1 MNFDKIKELLK
12 SRKVQAI
19 SALAICGIVVVGS
32 TIFMINNKNTKEST
46 KVDKIV
52 KVENNKSKEEAK
64 KEIEDLK
71 KVDLSKLSEEE
82 KKSIEENIKN
92 IENMIENDKYSEA
105 EKEVANIKKEVA
117 SKLNSEK
124 NEEVKKE
131 ETTTSTDDKKEEAST
146 NSSSSSK
153 TTSSEGTSS
162 SSSSSSSS
170 SGSSE
175 ATKPS
180 EKPSETVKKH
190 THTWVD
196 ITEEIVHAEEGH
208 WEEVVIR
215 PEQVKEV
222 PVYERV
228 ARDICNGCGLDVTDI
243 GWKHAEEQMLAGNYA
258 CGGHHTEY
266 KEVQTGTKKEVIPA
280 VTEKKWIVDKPAWTE
295 VKVVGR
301 KCKECGANE

>member
-12 SRKVQAI
+12 NRKVQAI
-19 SALAICGIVVVGS
+19 SALAICGIIAIGTS
-32 TIFMINNKNTKEST
+32 IFMLNNKNTKDST

-52 KVENNKSKEEAK
+52 KVENKKSKEEAK

-82 KKSIEENIKN
+82 KKAIEENIKN

-105 EKEVANIKKEVA
+105 EKEVTNIKKEVA
-117 SKLNSEK
+117 SKLNTEK
-124 NEEVKKE
+124 KEE

-153 TTSSEGTSS
+153 TTSSER

-175 ATKPS
+175 ASKPS
-180 EKPSETVKKH
+180 EKTSEPVKKH

-196 ITEEIVHAEEGH
+196 VTEEIVHAEEGH
-208 WEEVVIR
+208 WEEVVIT

-222 PVYERV
+222 PVYERREL
-228 ARDICNGCGLDVTDI
+228 AICNGCGKDITNDLD
-243 GWKHAEEQMLAGNYA
+243 HLEREMLKGNMA
-258 CGGHHTEY
+258 CGGYHSEWR
-266 KEVQTGTKKEVIPA
+266 EVQTGTKKEVIPA
-280 VTEKKWIVDKPAWTE
+280 VTEKRWIVDKPAWTE
-295 VKVVGR
+295 TKVVGR

>member
-12 SRKVQAI
+12 NRKVQAI
-19 SALAICGIVVVGS
+19 SALAICGIIAIGTS
-32 TIFMINNKNTKEST
+32 IFMLNNKNTKDST

-52 KVENNKSKEEAK
+52 KVENKKSKEEAK

-82 KKSIEENIKN
+82 KKAIEENIKN

-105 EKEVANIKKEVA
+105 EKEVTNIKKEVA
-117 SKLNSEK
+117 SKLNTEK
-124 NEEVKKE
+124 KEE

-153 TTSSEGTSS
+153 TTSSEGAI
-162 SSSSSSSS
+162 SSSSSS

-180 EKPSETVKKH
+180 EKPSEPVKKH

-196 ITEEIVHAEEGH
+196 VTEEIVHTEEGH
-208 WEEVVIR
+208 WEEVVIT

-222 PVYERV
+222 PVYERKNV
-228 ARDICNGCGLDVTDI
+228 SICNGCGADITNDLD
-243 GWKHAEEQMLAGNYA
+243 HLEREMLKGNMKCSGYH
-258 CGGHHTEY
+258 GEWR
-266 KEVQTGTKKEVIPA
+266 EVQTGTKKEVIPA
-280 VTEKKWIVDKPAWTE
+280 VTEKRWIVDKPAWTE
-295 VKVVGR
+295 TKVVGR

>member
-12 SRKVQAI
+12 NRKVQAI
-19 SALAICGIVVVGS
+19 SALAICGIIAIGTS
-32 TIFMINNKNTKEST
+32 IFMLNNKNTKDST

-71 KVDLSKLSEEE
+71 KVDLSRLSEEE
-82 KKSIEENIKN
+82 KKAIEENIKN

-105 EKEVANIKKEVA
+105 EKEVTNIKKEVA
-117 SKLNSEK
+117 SKLNTEK
-124 NEEVKKE
+124 KEE

-153 TTSSEGTSS
+153 TTSSER

-175 ATKPS
+175 ASKPS
-180 EKPSETVKKH
+180 EKTSEPVKKH

-196 ITEEIVHAEEGH
+196 VTEEIVHAEEGH
-208 WEEVVIR
+208 WEEVVIT

-222 PVYERV
+222 PVYERREL
-228 ARDICNGCGLDVTDI
+228 AICNGCGADITNDLD
-243 GWKHAEEQMLAGNYA
+243 HLEREMLKGNMA
-258 CGGHHTEY
+258 CGGYHSEWR
-266 KEVQTGTKKEVIPA
+266 EVQTGTKKEVIPA

-295 VKVVGR
+295 TKVVGR

>member
-117 SKLNSEK
+117 SKLNLEK

-153 TTSSEGTSS
+153 TTSSERASS
-162 SSSSSSSS
+162 SSRSS

-175 ATKPS
+175 ASKPS

-196 ITEEIVHAEEGH
+196 VTKEIVHAEEGH
-208 WEEVVIR
+208 WEEVVIT

-228 ARDICNGCGLDVTDI
+228 ERSICNGCGKDI
-243 GWKHAEEQMLAGNYA
+243 TNKYKEHLETEMLKGNMA
-258 CGGHHTEY
+258 CSGYHSEWR
-266 KEVQTGTKKEVIPA
+266 EVQTGTKKEVIPA

-295 VKVVGR
+295 TKVVGR
-301 KCKECGANE
+301 KCKDCGANE

>member
-12 SRKVQAI
+12 NRKVQAI
-19 SALAICGIVVVGS
+19 SALAICGIIAIGTS
-32 TIFMINNKNTKEST
+32 IFMLNNKNTKEST

-82 KKSIEENIKN
+82 KKAIEENIKN

-131 ETTTSTDDKKEEAST
+131 ETTTYTDDKKEEAST

-153 TTSSEGTSS
+153 TTSSEG
-162 SSSSSSSS
+162 SSSSSS
-170 SGSSE
+170 SGNSGAS
-175 ATKPS
+175 KPS
-180 EKPSETVKKH
+180 EKTSETVKKH

-196 ITEEIVHAEEGH
+196 VTEEIVHAEEGH
-208 WEEVVIR
+208 WEEVVIT

-222 PVYERV
+222 PVYERKNLS
-228 ARDICNGCGLDVTDI
+228 ICNGCGADI
-243 GWKHAEEQMLAGNYA
+243 TSDPWGHIKNEALKGNYA
-258 CGGHHTEY
+258 CGGYHE
-266 KEVQTGTKKEVIPA
+266 EWIEIQTGTKKEVIQA
-280 VTEKKWIVDKPAWTE
+280 VTEKRWIVDKPAWTE
-295 VKVVGR
+295 TKVVGR

>member
-1 MNFDKIKELLK
+1 MNFDKFKELLK

-52 KVENNKSKEEAK
+52 KVENNKSKEE
-64 KEIEDLK
+64 
-71 KVDLSKLSEEE
+71 
-82 KKSIEENIKN
+82 
-92 IENMIENDKYSEA
+92 
-105 EKEVANIKKEVA
+105 A

-196 ITEEIVHAEEGH
+196 VTEEIVHAEEGH
-208 WEEVVIR
+208 WEEVVIT

-222 PVYERV
+222 PVYETKCFE
-228 ARDICNGCGLDVTDI
+228 ICNGCGKDI
-243 GWKHAEEQMLAGNYA
+243 TNNAANHIREEMLKGNMA
-258 CGGHHTEY
+258 CSGHHEEY
-266 KEVQTGTKKEVIPA
+266 RQVQIGTKKEVIPA
-280 VTEKKWIVDKPAWTE
+280 VTEKRWIVDKPAWTE
-295 VKVVGR
+295 TKVVGR

>member
-19 SALAICGIVVVGS
+19 SALAICGIIAIGTS
-32 TIFMINNKNTKEST
+32 IFMLNNKNTKEST

-82 KKSIEENIKN
+82 KKAIEENIKN

-117 SKLNSEK
+117 SKLNLEK

-153 TTSSEGTSS
+153 TTSSEG

-170 SGSSE
+170 SGNSE
-175 ATKPS
+175 ASKPS
-180 EKPSETVKKH
+180 EKPSEPVKKH

-196 ITEEIVHAEEGH
+196 ITEEVVHPEEGH
-208 WEEVVIR
+208 WEEVVIT

-222 PVYERV
+222 PVYETQYRE
-228 ARDICNGCGLDVTDI
+228 ICNGCGKDI
-243 GWKHAEEQMLAGNYA
+243 TGTPWIHIEEEMLKGNMA
-258 CGGHHTEY
+258 CSGHHGEY
-266 KEVQTGTKKEVIPA
+266 KQVQTGTKKEVIPA
-280 VTEKKWIVDKPAWTE
+280 VTEKRWIVDKPAWTE
-295 VKVVGR
+295 TKVVGR
-301 KCKECGANE
+301 KCKDCGANE

>member
-12 SRKVQAI
+12 NRKVQAI
-19 SALAICGIVVVGS
+19 SALAICGIIAIGTS
-32 TIFMINNKNTKEST
+32 IFMLNNKNTKEST

-52 KVENNKSKEEAK
+52 KVENKKSKEEAK

-82 KKSIEENIKN
+82 KKAIEENIKN

-105 EKEVANIKKEVA
+105 EKEVTNIKKEVA
-117 SKLNSEK
+117 SKLNTEK
-124 NEEVKKE
+124 KEE
-131 ETTTSTDDKKEEAST
+131 ETTTSIDDKKEEAST

-153 TTSSEGTSS
+153 TTSSER

-180 EKPSETVKKH
+180 EKTSEPVKKH

-196 ITEEIVHAEEGH
+196 VTEEIVHAEEGH
-208 WEEVVIR
+208 WEEVVIT

-222 PVYERV
+222 PVYEKVER
-228 ARDICNGCGLDVTDI
+228 AICNGCGADI
-243 GWKHAEEQMLAGNYA
+243 TENYLEHMKTQMLAGNMA
-258 CGGHHTEY
+258 CGGYHSEWR
-266 KEVQTGTKKEVIPA
+266 EVQTGTKKEVIQA
-280 VTEKKWIVDKPAWTE
+280 VTEKRWIIDKSAWTE
-295 VKVVGR
+295 TKVVGR

>member
-153 TTSSEGTSS
+153 TTSSGG

-175 ATKPS
+175 ASKPS

-196 ITEEIVHAEEGH
+196 VTEEIVHAEEGH
-208 WEEVVIR
+208 WQEVVIT

-222 PVYERV
+222 PVYERK
-228 ARDICNGCGLDVTDI
+228 AREICNGCGEDI
-243 GWKHAEEQMLAGNYA
+243 TGNIDNHFKSQMLAGNMKCSGFTTKYI
-258 CGGHHTEY
+258 
-266 KEVQTGTKKEVIPA
+266 EVQTGTKKEVIPA
-280 VTEKKWIVDKPAWTE
+280 VIEKRWIVDKPAWTE
-295 VKVVGR
+295 TKVVGR

>member
-12 SRKVQAI
+12 NRKVQAI
-19 SALAICGIVVVGS
+19 SALAICGIIAIGTS
-32 TIFMINNKNTKEST
+32 IFMLNNKNTKDST

-52 KVENNKSKEEAK
+52 KVENKKSKEEAK

-82 KKSIEENIKN
+82 KKAIEE
-92 IENMIENDKYSEA
+92 
-105 EKEVANIKKEVA
+105 NIKKEVA
-117 SKLNSEK
+117 GKLNLEK

-153 TTSSEGTSS
+153 TTSSEG

-175 ATKPS
+175 ASKPS
-180 EKPSETVKKH
+180 EKTSEPVKKH

-196 ITEEIVHAEEGH
+196 VTEEIVHAEEGH
-208 WEEVVIR
+208 WEEVVIT

-222 PVYERV
+222 PVYEKVER
-228 ARDICNGCGLDVTDI
+228 AICNGCGADI
-243 GWKHAEEQMLAGNYA
+243 TENYLEHMKTQMLAGNMA
-258 CGGHHTEY
+258 CGGYHSEWR
-266 KEVQTGTKKEVIPA
+266 EVQTGTKKEVIQA
-280 VTEKKWIVDKPAWTE
+280 VTEKRWIIDKSAWTE
-295 VKVVGR
+295 TKVVGR

>member
-12 SRKVQAI
+12 NRKVQAI
-19 SALAICGIVVVGS
+19 SALAICGIIAIGTS
-32 TIFMINNKNTKEST
+32 IFMLNNKNTKEST

-52 KVENNKSKEEAK
+52 KVENKKSKEEAK

-82 KKSIEENIKN
+82 KKAIEENIKN

-105 EKEVANIKKEVA
+105 E
-117 SKLNSEK
+117 
-124 NEEVKKE
+124 KE

-153 TTSSEGTSS
+153 TTSSER

-175 ATKPS
+175 ASKPS

-196 ITEEIVHAEEGH
+196 VTEEIVHAEEGH

-228 ARDICNGCGLDVTDI
+228 ARDICNGCGADI
-243 GWKHAEEQMLAGNYA
+243 TGTPWVHIKEQMMAGNMA
-258 CGGHHTEY
+258 CSGHHSEWR
-266 KEVQTGTKKEVIPA
+266 EVQTGTKKEVIPA

-295 VKVVGR
+295 TKVVGR

>member
-12 SRKVQAI
+12 NRKIQAI
-19 SALAICGIVVVGS
+19 SALAICGIIAIGTS
-32 TIFMINNKNTKEST
+32 IFMLNNKNTKDST

-52 KVENNKSKEEAK
+52 KVENKKSKEEAK

-82 KKSIEENIKN
+82 KKAIEENIKN

-131 ETTTSTDDKKEEAST
+131 ETTTYTDDKKEEAST

-153 TTSSEGTSS
+153 TTSSEG
-162 SSSSSSSS
+162 SSSSSS
-170 SGSSE
+170 SGNSGAS
-175 ATKPS
+175 KPS
-180 EKPSETVKKH
+180 EKTSETVKKH

-196 ITEEIVHAEEGH
+196 VTEEIVHAEEGH
-208 WEEVVIR
+208 WEEVVIT

-222 PVYERV
+222 PVYERKNLS
-228 ARDICNGCGLDVTDI
+228 ICNGCGADI
-243 GWKHAEEQMLAGNYA
+243 TSDPWGHIKNEALKGNYA
-258 CGGHHTEY
+258 CGGYHE
-266 KEVQTGTKKEVIPA
+266 EWREIQTGTKKEVIPA
-280 VTEKKWIVDKPAWTE
+280 ITEKKWIVDKPTWTE
-295 VKVVGR
+295 TKVVGR

>member
-19 SALAICGIVVVGS
+19 SALAICGIIAIGTS
-32 TIFMINNKNTKEST
+32 IFMLNNKNTKEST

-117 SKLNSEK
+117 SKLNTEK
-124 NEEVKKE
+124 KEE

-153 TTSSEGTSS
+153 TTSSEG

-175 ATKPS
+175 ASKPS
-180 EKPSETVKKH
+180 EKTFEPVKKH

-196 ITEEIVHAEEGH
+196 VTEEIVHAEEGH
-208 WEEVVIR
+208 WEEVVIT

-228 ARDICNGCGLDVTDI
+228 ERSICNGCGADI
-243 GWKHAEEQMLAGNYA
+243 TGKTTEHKKEQMLKGNMA
-258 CGGHHTEY
+258 CGGHHSEWR
-266 KEVQTGTKKEVIPA
+266 EVQTGTKKEVIPA

-295 VKVVGR
+295 TKVVGR

>member
-19 SALAICGIVVVGS
+19 SALAICGIIAIGTS
-32 TIFMINNKNTKEST
+32 IFMLNNKNTKEST

-52 KVENNKSKEEAK
+52 KVENKKSKEEAK

-82 KKSIEENIKN
+82 KKAIEENIKN

-105 EKEVANIKKEVA
+105 E
-117 SKLNSEK
+117 
-124 NEEVKKE
+124 KE

-153 TTSSEGTSS
+153 TTSSEGA
-162 SSSSSSSS
+162 SSSSSSS

-180 EKPSETVKKH
+180 EKPSEPVKKH

-196 ITEEIVHAEEGH
+196 ITEEVVHPEEGH
-208 WEEVVIR
+208 WEEVVIT

-228 ARDICNGCGLDVTDI
+228 ARDICNGCGLDITDNPI
-243 GWKHAEEQMLAGNYA
+243 SHMKAEMSKGNMA
-258 CGGHHTEY
+258 CSGYHTEWR
-266 KEVQTGTKKEVIPA
+266 EVQTGTKKEVIQA
-280 VTEKKWIVDKPAWTE
+280 VTEKRWIVDKPAWTE
-295 VKVVGR
+295 TKVVGR

>member
-19 SALAICGIVVVGS
+19 SALAICGIIAIGTS
-32 TIFMINNKNTKEST
+32 IFMLNNKNTKDST

-52 KVENNKSKEEAK
+52 KVENKKSKEEAK

-82 KKSIEENIKN
+82 KKAIEENIKN

-105 EKEVANIKKEVA
+105 EKEVTNIKKEVA
-117 SKLNSEK
+117 SKLNTEK
-124 NEEVKKE
+124 KEE

-153 TTSSEGTSS
+153 TTSSEGASS
-162 SSSSSSSS
+162 SRSSS

-175 ATKPS
+175 ASKPS

-208 WEEVVIR
+208 WEEVVIT

-228 ARDICNGCGLDVTDI
+228 ERSICNGCGADI
-243 GWKHAEEQMLAGNYA
+243 TGTPWKHIEEQALKGNYA
-258 CGGHHTEY
+258 CGGHHSEWR
-266 KEVQTGTKKEVIPA
+266 EVQTGTKKEVIPA
-280 VTEKKWIVDKPAWTE
+280 VTERKWIVDKPAWTE
-295 VKVVGR
+295 TKVVGR

>member
-1 MNFDKIKELLK
+1 MNFDKVKELLK

-19 SALAICGIVVVGS
+19 SALAICGIIAIGTS
-32 TIFMINNKNTKEST
+32 IFMLNNKNTKEST

-82 KKSIEENIKN
+82 KKAIEENIKN

-105 EKEVANIKKEVA
+105 E
-117 SKLNSEK
+117 
-124 NEEVKKE
+124 KE

-153 TTSSEGTSS
+153 TTSSEG

-180 EKPSETVKKH
+180 EKPSEPVKKH

-196 ITEEIVHAEEGH
+196 ITEEVVHPEEGH
-208 WEEVVIR
+208 WEEVVIT

-228 ARDICNGCGLDVTDI
+228 ARDICNGCGLDITDNPI
-243 GWKHAEEQMLAGNYA
+243 SHMKAEMSKGNMA
-258 CGGHHTEY
+258 CSGYHTEWR
-266 KEVQTGTKKEVIPA
+266 EVQTGTKKEVIPA

-295 VKVVGR
+295 TKVVGR

>member
-12 SRKVQAI
+12 NRKVQAI
-19 SALAICGIVVVGS
+19 SALAICGIIAIGTS
-32 TIFMINNKNTKEST
+32 IFMLNNKNTKDST

-52 KVENNKSKEEAK
+52 KVENKKSKEEAK

-82 KKSIEENIKN
+82 KKAIEENIKN

-105 EKEVANIKKEVA
+105 EKEVTNIKKEVA
-117 SKLNSEK
+117 SKLNTEK
-124 NEEVKKE
+124 KEE

-153 TTSSEGTSS
+153 TTSSEG

-175 ATKPS
+175 ASKPS
-180 EKPSETVKKH
+180 EKTSEPVKKH

-196 ITEEIVHAEEGH
+196 VTEEIVHAEEGH
-208 WEEVVIR
+208 WEEVVIT

-228 ARDICNGCGLDVTDI
+228 ERSICNGCGADI
-243 GWKHAEEQMLAGNYA
+243 TGRTTEHKKEQMLAGNMA
-258 CGGHHTEY
+258 CGGHHSEWR
-266 KEVQTGTKKEVIPA
+266 EVQTGTKKEVIQA
-280 VTEKKWIVDKPAWTE
+280 VTEKRWIVDKPAWTE
-295 VKVVGR
+295 TKVVGR

>member
-19 SALAICGIVVVGS
+19 SALAICGIIAIGTS
-32 TIFMINNKNTKEST
+32 IFMLNNKNTKEST

-52 KVENNKSKEEAK
+52 KVENKKSKEEAK

-82 KKSIEENIKN
+82 KKAIEENIKN

-105 EKEVANIKKEVA
+105 E
-117 SKLNSEK
+117 
-124 NEEVKKE
+124 KE

-153 TTSSEGTSS
+153 TTSSEGA
-162 SSSSSSSS
+162 SSSSSSS

-196 ITEEIVHAEEGH
+196 ITEEVVHPEEGH
-208 WEEVVIR
+208 WEEVVIT

-228 ARDICNGCGLDVTDI
+228 ARDICNGCGLDITDNPI
-243 GWKHAEEQMLAGNYA
+243 SHMKAEMSKGNMA
-258 CGGHHTEY
+258 CSGYHTEWR
-266 KEVQTGTKKEVIPA
+266 EVQTGTKKEVIPA
-280 VTEKKWIVDKPAWTE
+280 VTEQKWIVDKAAWTE
-295 VKVVGR
+295 TKVVGR

>member
-12 SRKVQAI
+12 NRKVQAI
-19 SALAICGIVVVGS
+19 SALAICGIIAIGTS
-32 TIFMINNKNTKEST
+32 IFMLNNKNTKDST

-52 KVENNKSKEEAK
+52 KVENKKSKEEAK

-82 KKSIEENIKN
+82 KKAIEENIKN
-92 IENMIENDKYSEA
+92 IENMIENDKYSEV
-105 EKEVANIKKEVA
+105 E
-117 SKLNSEK
+117 
-124 NEEVKKE
+124 KE

-153 TTSSEGTSS
+153 TTSSEGASS
-162 SSSSSSSS
+162 SSRSS

-175 ATKPS
+175 ASKPS

-196 ITEEIVHAEEGH
+196 VTEEIVHAEEGH
-208 WEEVVIR
+208 WEEVVIT

-222 PVYERV
+222 PVYESVERS
-228 ARDICNGCGLDVTDI
+228 ICNGCGADI
-243 GWKHAEEQMLAGNYA
+243 TGTPWKHIEEQALKGNYA
-258 CGGHHTEY
+258 CGGHHSEWR
-266 KEVQTGTKKEVIPA
+266 EVQTGTKKEVIPA
-280 VTEKKWIVDKPAWTE
+280 VTERKWIVDKPAWTE
-295 VKVVGR
+295 TKVVGR

>member
-12 SRKVQAI
+12 NRKVQAI
-19 SALAICGIVVVGS
+19 SALAICGIIAIGTS
-32 TIFMINNKNTKEST
+32 IFMLNNKNTKDST

-52 KVENNKSKEEAK
+52 KVENKKSKEEAK

-82 KKSIEENIKN
+82 KKAIEENIKN

-105 EKEVANIKKEVA
+105 EKEVTNIKKEVA
-117 SKLNSEK
+117 SKLNTEK
-124 NEEVKKE
+124 KEE

-153 TTSSEGTSS
+153 TTSSEGSS
-162 SSSSSSSS
+162 NSSSSS

-175 ATKPS
+175 ASKPS
-180 EKPSETVKKH
+180 EKPSEPVKKH

-196 ITEEIVHAEEGH
+196 VTEEIVHAEEGH

-301 KCKECGANE
+301 KCKECGDTE

>member
-1 MNFDKIKELLK
+1 MDKLEPKECLLLQY
-12 SRKVQAI
+12 SLLLFHH
-19 SALAICGIVVVGS
+19 SNELPLHPWL
-32 TIFMINNKNTKEST
+32 ES
-46 KVDKIV
+46 
-52 KVENNKSKEEAK
+52 ES
-64 KEIEDLK
+64 
-71 KVDLSKLSEEE
+71 SEE
-82 KKSIEENIKN
+82 
-92 IENMIENDKYSEA
+92 DFLVFLTYCLDLQFA

-117 SKLNSEK
+117 SKLNLEK

-153 TTSSEGTSS
+153 TTSSEG

-180 EKPSETVKKH
+180 EKPSEPVKKH

-196 ITEEIVHAEEGH
+196 ITEEVVHPEEGH
-208 WEEVVIR
+208 WEEVVIT

-222 PVYERV
+222 PVYERKNV
-228 ARDICNGCGLDVTDI
+228 SICNGCGADITNDLD
-243 GWKHAEEQMLAGNYA
+243 HLEREMLKGNMKCSGYH
-258 CGGHHTEY
+258 GEWR
-266 KEVQTGTKKEVIPA
+266 EVQTGTKKEVIPA
-280 VTEKKWIVDKPAWTE
+280 VTEKRWIVDKPAWTE
-295 VKVVGR
+295 TKVVGR

>member
-117 SKLNSEK
+117 SKLNLEK

-153 TTSSEGTSS
+153 TTSSEG

-175 ATKPS
+175 VTKPS

-196 ITEEIVHAEEGH
+196 VTEEIVHAEEGH

-228 ARDICNGCGLDVTDI
+228 ARDICNGCGLDITEDPVAHI
-243 GWKHAEEQMLAGNYA
+243 KEQALKGNYA

-266 KEVQTGTKKEVIPA
+266 REVQTGTKKEVIPA

-295 VKVVGR
+295 TKVVGR

>member
-12 SRKVQAI
+12 NRKVQAI
-19 SALAICGIVVVGS
+19 SALAICGIIAIGTS
-32 TIFMINNKNTKEST
+32 IFMLNNKNTKDST

-52 KVENNKSKEEAK
+52 KVENKKSKEEAK

-71 KVDLSKLSEEE
+71 KVDLSRLSEEE
-82 KKSIEENIKN
+82 KKAIEENIKN

-105 EKEVANIKKEVA
+105 KKEVANIKKEVA

-153 TTSSEGTSS
+153 TTSSER

-180 EKPSETVKKH
+180 EKPSEPVKKH

-196 ITEEIVHAEEGH
+196 ITEEVVHPEEGH
-208 WEEVVIR
+208 WEEVVIT

-228 ARDICNGCGLDVTDI
+228 ERSICNGCGADI
-243 GWKHAEEQMLAGNYA
+243 TGRTTEHKKEQMLAGNMA
-258 CGGHHTEY
+258 CGGHHSEWR
-266 KEVQTGTKKEVIPA
+266 EVQTGTKKEVIPA
-280 VTEKKWIVDKPAWTE
+280 VTEKRWIVDKPAWTE
-295 VKVVGR
+295 TKVVGR
-301 KCKECGANE
+301 KCKDCGANE

>member
-1 MNFDKIKELLK
+1 MNFDKVKELLK

-19 SALAICGIVVVGS
+19 SALAICGIIAIGTS
-32 TIFMINNKNTKEST
+32 IFMLNNKNTKEST

-82 KKSIEENIKN
+82 KKAIEENIKN

-105 EKEVANIKKEVA
+105 E
-117 SKLNSEK
+117 
-124 NEEVKKE
+124 KE

-153 TTSSEGTSS
+153 TTSSEG

-170 SGSSE
+170 SGNSE
-175 ATKPS
+175 ASKPS
-180 EKPSETVKKH
+180 EKPSEPVKKH

-196 ITEEIVHAEEGH
+196 ITEEVVHPEEGH
-208 WEEVVIR
+208 WEEVVIT

-228 ARDICNGCGLDVTDI
+228 ARDICNGCGLDITDNPI
-243 GWKHAEEQMLAGNYA
+243 SHMKAEMSKGNMA
-258 CGGHHTEY
+258 CSGYHTEWR
-266 KEVQTGTKKEVIPA
+266 EVQTGTKKEVIPA

-295 VKVVGR
+295 TKVVGR

>member
-82 KKSIEENIKN
+82 KKAIEENIKN

-105 EKEVANIKKEVA
+105 EKEVA

-153 TTSSEGTSS
+153 TTSSEGA
-162 SSSSSSSS
+162 SSSSSSS

-175 ATKPS
+175 ASKPS
-180 EKPSETVKKH
+180 EKPSEPVKKH

-196 ITEEIVHAEEGH
+196 ITEKVVHPEEGH
-208 WEEVVIR
+208 WEEVVIT

-222 PVYERV
+222 PVYERKNV
-228 ARDICNGCGLDVTDI
+228 SICNGCGADITNDLD
-243 GWKHAEEQMLAGNYA
+243 HLEREMLKGNMKCSGYH
-258 CGGHHTEY
+258 GEWR
-266 KEVQTGTKKEVIPA
+266 EVQTGTKKEVIPA
-280 VTEKKWIVDKPAWTE
+280 VTEKRWIVDKPAWTE
-295 VKVVGR
+295 TKVVGR

>member
-12 SRKVQAI
+12 NRKVQAI
-19 SALAICGIVVVGS
+19 SALAICGIIAIGTS
-32 TIFMINNKNTKEST
+32 IFMLNNKNTKDST

-52 KVENNKSKEEAK
+52 KVENKKSKEEAK

-82 KKSIEENIKN
+82 KKAIEENIKN

-105 EKEVANIKKEVA
+105 EKEVTNIKKEVA
-117 SKLNSEK
+117 SKLNTEK
-124 NEEVKKE
+124 KEE

-153 TTSSEGTSS
+153 TTSSEG

-175 ATKPS
+175 ASKPS
-180 EKPSETVKKH
+180 EKTSEPVKKH

-196 ITEEIVHAEEGH
+196 VTEEIVHAEEGH
-208 WEEVVIR
+208 WEEVVIT

-228 ARDICNGCGLDVTDI
+228 ERSICNGCGADI
-243 GWKHAEEQMLAGNYA
+243 TGRTTEHKKEQMLAGNMA
-258 CGGHHTEY
+258 CGGHHSEWR
-266 KEVQTGTKKEVIPA
+266 EVQTGTKKEVIQA
-280 VTEKKWIVDKPAWTE
+280 VTEKRWIVDKPAWTE
-295 VKVVGR
+295 TKVVGR
-301 KCKECGANE
+301 KCKDCGANE

>member
-12 SRKVQAI
+12 NRKVQAI
-19 SALAICGIVVVGS
+19 SALAICGIIAIGTS
-32 TIFMINNKNTKEST
+32 IFMLNNKNTKDST

-52 KVENNKSKEEAK
+52 KVENKKSKEEAK

-82 KKSIEENIKN
+82 KKAIEENIKN

-105 EKEVANIKKEVA
+105 EKEVTNIKKEVA
-117 SKLNSEK
+117 SKLNTEK
-124 NEEVKKE
+124 KEE

-153 TTSSEGTSS
+153 TTSSER

-175 ATKPS
+175 ASKPS
-180 EKPSETVKKH
+180 EKPSELVKKH

-196 ITEEIVHAEEGH
+196 VTEEIVHAEEGH
-208 WEEVVIR
+208 WEEVVIT

-222 PVYERV
+222 PVYETKCFE
-228 ARDICNGCGLDVTDI
+228 ICNGCGKDI
-243 GWKHAEEQMLAGNYA
+243 TNNAANHIREEMLKGNMA
-258 CGGHHTEY
+258 CSGHHEEY
-266 KEVQTGTKKEVIPA
+266 RQVQIGTKKEVIPA
-280 VTEKKWIVDKPAWTE
+280 VTEKRWIVDKPAWTE
-295 VKVVGR
+295 TKVVGR

>member
-19 SALAICGIVVVGS
+19 SALAICGIIAIGTS
-32 TIFMINNKNTKEST
+32 IFMLNNKNTKDST

-52 KVENNKSKEEAK
+52 KVENKKSKEEAK

-82 KKSIEENIKN
+82 KKAIEENIKN

-117 SKLNSEK
+117 SKLNLEK

-153 TTSSEGTSS
+153 TTSSEG

-180 EKPSETVKKH
+180 EKPSEPVKKH

-196 ITEEIVHAEEGH
+196 VTEEIVHAEEGH
-208 WEEVVIR
+208 WEEVVIT

-228 ARDICNGCGLDVTDI
+228 ARDICNGCGLDITDNPI
-243 GWKHAEEQMLAGNYA
+243 SHMKAEMSKGNMA
-258 CGGHHTEY
+258 CSGYHTEWR
-266 KEVQTGTKKEVIPA
+266 EVQTGTKKEVIPA

-295 VKVVGR
+295 TKVVGR

>member
-12 SRKVQAI
+12 NRKVQAI
-19 SALAICGIVVVGS
+19 SALAICGIIAIGTS
-32 TIFMINNKNTKEST
+32 IFMLNNKNTKDST

-52 KVENNKSKEEAK
+52 KVENKKSKEEAK

-82 KKSIEENIKN
+82 KKAIEENIKN

-105 EKEVANIKKEVA
+105 EKEVTNIKKEVA
-117 SKLNSEK
+117 SKLNTEK
-124 NEEVKKE
+124 KEE

-153 TTSSEGTSS
+153 TTSSEG

-175 ATKPS
+175 ASKPS
-180 EKPSETVKKH
+180 EKTSEPVKKH

-196 ITEEIVHAEEGH
+196 VTEEIVYAEEGH
-208 WEEVVIR
+208 WEEVVIT

-222 PVYERV
+222 PVYEKVERS
-228 ARDICNGCGLDVTDI
+228 ICNGCGADI
-243 GWKHAEEQMLAGNYA
+243 SGTPWVHIKEQMMAGNMA
-258 CGGHHTEY
+258 CSGHHSEWR
-266 KEVQTGTKKEVIPA
+266 EVQTGTKKEVIQA
-280 VTEKKWIVDKPAWTE
+280 VTEKRWIIDKSAWTE
-295 VKVVGR
+295 TKVVGR

>member
-19 SALAICGIVVVGS
+19 SALAICGIIAIGTS
-32 TIFMINNKNTKEST
+32 IFMLNNKNTKEST

-52 KVENNKSKEEAK
+52 KVENKKSKEEAK

-82 KKSIEENIKN
+82 KKAIEENIKN

-105 EKEVANIKKEVA
+105 E
-117 SKLNSEK
+117 
-124 NEEVKKE
+124 KE

-153 TTSSEGTSS
+153 TTSSEGA
-162 SSSSSSSS
+162 SSSSSSS

-180 EKPSETVKKH
+180 EKPSEPVKKH

-196 ITEEIVHAEEGH
+196 ITEEVVHPEEGH
-208 WEEVVIR
+208 WEEVVIT

-228 ARDICNGCGLDVTDI
+228 ARDICNGCGLDITDNPI
-243 GWKHAEEQMLAGNYA
+243 SHMKAEMSKGNMA
-258 CGGHHTEY
+258 CSGYHTEWR
-266 KEVQTGTKKEVIPA
+266 EVQTGTKKEVIPA

-295 VKVVGR
+295 TKVVGR